1 MIADEARKSSERGQK
16 QGVSEHSDILN
27 EQRGNNEETKN
38 ENHPH
43 QAGGPTLP
51 EPWDP
56 LPMEDWEMVNFGNW
70 DFALEEWPLVELGN
84 WPPLPEWDLH
94 ELRANPEGK
103 P

>member
-43 QAGGPTLP
+43 
-51 EPWDP
+51 
-56 LPMEDWEMVNFGNW
+56 
-70 DFALEEWPLVELGN
+70 
-84 WPPLPEWDLH
+84 
-94 ELRANPEGK
+94 
-103 P
+103 